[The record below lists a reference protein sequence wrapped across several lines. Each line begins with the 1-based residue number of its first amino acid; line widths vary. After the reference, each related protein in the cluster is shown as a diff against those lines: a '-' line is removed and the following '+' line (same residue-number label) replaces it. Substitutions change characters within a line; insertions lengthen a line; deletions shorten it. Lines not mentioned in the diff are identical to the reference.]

1 MVKTVITCD
10 ICGKEISTEPVTF
23 DIGVAGLRMKSRFGN
38 YSQKKISENICKECL
53 KEKGFIIDVSVR
65 NQEEM
70 EKNTVTLEDK
80 LLDILTDLGVSF
92 VEE

>member
-53 KEKGFIIDVSVR
+53 KEKGFIIDVKD
-65 NQEEM
+65 QEEM

-92 VEE
+92 AEE

>member
-1 MVKTVITCD
+1 MFK
-10 ICGKEISTEPVTF
+10 GKGIH
-23 DIGVAGLRMKSRFGN
+23 
-38 YSQKKISENICKECL
+38 
-53 KEKGFIIDVSVR
+53 IDVKD
-65 NQEEM
+65 QEEM

>member
-10 ICGKEISTEPVTF
+10 ICGKEISPEPVTF
-23 DIGVAGLRMKSRFGN
+23 EICVAGLRMKSRFGN

-53 KEKGFIIDVSVR
+53 KEKGFIIDVKD
-65 NQEEM
+65 QEEM

>member
-10 ICGKEISTEPVTF
+10 ICGKEISPEPVTF

-53 KEKGFIIDVSVR
+53 KEKGFIIDAKD
-65 NQEEM
+65 QEEM
-70 EKNTVTLEDK
+70 EKNTETLEDK